1 MKKQDIS
8 GIVVYLLIVV
18 FGLIYCFTVLRSYST
33 SQYCGITDSLVY
45 WLWIIGSI
53 FAGIIF
59 NAVLF
64 ELAHRAGA
72 KTGRYIII
80 STNILGL
87 CFFKDEQGKNKVR
100 YKSFDGLTGETKI
113 RPDPNAEKEPNP
125 RPYLLF
131 GSMFYA
137 IEIIVIVTVFVL
149 LTSLHNSIASDTAYF
164 LLTMG
169 VAGGAMLIYNII
181 PMRLDSITD
190 GYRLTMVSNS
200 KNKTAFNELLRVE
213 YEISQGNTDVEIM
226 TFDNITNFT
235 ADLNLNKVYVLLDK
249 RDYVEA
255 EKLIDLI
262 LTGKDEVS
270 NSTYLRAR
278 SQKIFINLIT
288 RPLDEAA
295 AFYNELDIK
304 EIREISHDV
313 SMPSI
318 RTYIL
323 ISGLIEKSESET
335 LIALKNV
342 EKAYKKTPDRRK
354 HVERTLYN
362 EALQKVIDTHPNWKD
377 LNSYIL
383 PDELEE
389 EIEEPK
395 K

>member
-18 FGLIYCFTVLRSYST
+18 FGLIYAFTVLRSYST
-33 SQYCGITDSLVY
+33 SAYCGITDSLLY

-53 FAGIIF
+53 AAGIIF
-59 NAVLF
+59 NGILF

-72 KTGRYIII
+72 KAGRYIVL

-87 CFFKDEQGKNKVR
+87 CFFKDEHGKNKVR
-100 YKSFDGLTGETKI
+100 FRGFDGLTGETKI

-131 GSMFYA
+131 GSLFYA
-137 IEIIVIVTVFVL
+137 IEIIVIVTAFVL

-169 VAGGAMLIYNII
+169 VTGGAILIYNII
-181 PMRLDSITD
+181 PMRLDSVTD

-200 KNKTAFNELLRVE
+200 NNKTAFNELLRVD

-262 LTGKDEVS
+262 LTGKDEIS
-270 NSTYLRAR
+270 ATTYLRAR
-278 SQKIFINLIT
+278 SQKIFINLMT
-288 RPLDEAA
+288 RPIEEAT
-295 AFYNELDIK
+295 AFYKELDIK
-304 EIREISHDV
+304 EIRQISRDI

-323 ISGLIEKSESET
+323 VSGLIEKSESET
-335 LIALKNV
+335 MIALKNA
-342 EKAYKKTPDRRK
+342 EKAYNKTTDKRK

-362 EALQKVIDTHPNWKD
+362 EALQKVIDAHPNWKD
-377 LNSYIL
+377 LSSYLL